1 DDPPRRAAAGDRHH
15 RPRHPDE
22 GSGARVLRCRRLAV
36 PGALGHHRRHRL
48 RRGVRRAEPAH
59 PGRVHRRGRRA
70 AALPRRHA
78 DRALHAGDG
87 AEPGGGAPARHPRRA
102 HGPLHLPHQCGA
114 GLDRGAAGHAD
125 LPGQVHQR
133 RAARPVCVHRRADR
147 RLQPGARRDP
157 RRGAARRDRQ
167 LLRRVH
173 LVELPHGDP
182 AAGPDRGHPGA
193 AAGPARPGRGAHGMS
208 RRGLL
213 FGGLLALAGVFLL
226 VAPLGLKPYGIF
238 ILSMWAVM
246 TIAAIGL
253 NLTLGYAG
261 QISLA
266 QAAFVGIGAYITALL
281 TTKGWPFWST
291 YLLGGMSCFAI
302 GLLLGYPALRVQHHY
317 LAFVTLAFHTL
328 VYLIF
333 RNEEWLTGGIYGISN
348 VPRPDVAG
356 WSMNGPRQ
364 FYYFCLAHLALV
376 SLATWWLIRS
386 PWGRAFVALRENP
399 VRALSLGVD
408 TRRYTLMAFALG
420 AGLGGISGALYA
432 PLVQFVDPTPFALG
446 LSLNLL
452 LMVVVGGSGF
462 FFAPFLGAMVA

>member
-1 DDPPRRAAAGDRHH
+1 MR
-15 RPRHPDE
+15 
-22 GSGARVLRCRRLAV
+22 
-36 PGALGHHRRHRL
+36 
-48 RRGVRRAEPAH
+48 
-59 PGRVHRRGRRA
+59 
-70 AALPRRHA
+70 
-78 DRALHAGDG
+78 
-87 AEPGGGAPARHPRRA
+87 PARR
-102 HGPLHLPHQCGA
+102 PLMGIALA
-114 GLDRGAAGHAD
+114 
-125 LPGQVHQR
+125 
-133 RAARPVCVHRRADR
+133 
-147 RLQPGARRDP
+147 
-157 RRGAARRDRQ
+157 
-167 LLRRVH
+167 
-173 LVELPHGDP
+173 LVF
-182 AAGPDRGHPGA
+182 A
-193 AAGPARPGRGAHGMS
+193 
-208 RRGLL
+208 
-213 FGGLLALAGVFLL
+213 FLLA
-226 VAPLGLKPYGIF
+226 APFGFKPYGIF

-261 QISLA
+261 QVSLA
-266 QAAFVGIGAYITALL
+266 QAAFVGIGAYITAYL
-281 TTKGWPFWST
+281 TTRGWPFWST
-291 YLLGGMSCFAI
+291 YLLAGVSCFAI
-302 GLLLGYPALRVQHHY
+302 GWLLGYPALRVQHHY
-317 LAFVTLAFHTL
+317 LAFVTLAFNTL
-328 VYLIF
+328 IYLIF

-399 VRALSLGVD
+399 MRALSLGVD

-462 FFAPFLGAMVA
+462 FFAPFLGAMVAVLLPEWLRFAESYYLIVYAILVMVMMAFCPTGIVGLVERLTTRRRRPHADDKGAVLGEAGP